1 MNCKKSILS
10 LVLAIA
16 MIFSVSPTFVFA
28 DESLAE
34 IQDTDISDS
43 VDKIKTE
50 ENNEEIIDSSSEA
63 ELADVTVPEV
73 ALNWQEAG
81 VRESDNKQIYK
92 IVCNL
97 SAPAN
102 LQMVETVLN
111 YDDSK
116 IQPVYAIGDLSN
128 DQYSDLLYTEPDQ
141 DNRITVSGALEVA
154 AKAGAAVANELYHA
168 DIEGRKAVRMTA
180 GWTTPLSK
188 AINSFDLMSFYFRLK
203 DGVTLEDFDKET
215 ITLHPVQTYTE
226 EQLSTGEDFGVEV
239 RIFESSPAFA
249 YKYSD
254 VRESGYFESLGDS
267 NIHDLAVT
275 FTYPNSDKEPAGET
289 KTPGTVKCEKKLDF
303 TSSNPLT
310 EQQQKDYGIYFEDN
324 TDGSHTLTLYNAN
337 IEVALEV
344 ARFGQV
350 SGIINLPANTKV
362 ILMGVN
368 NIKNTIATSSNAA
381 ASVFM
386 KGDGFISSDSA
397 TNGELNMSGG
407 GYGIYSE
414 SSSEGEVRFENA
426 KINFSDSNYTSGSG
440 IFISYAKQ
448 NVIFD
453 NSNIT
458 VTNTKGNGLDF
469 SGTVTFRNNSKINVN
484 SSGGAAGVKGNKS
497 IISENSE
504 VNIKNTLKGFV
515 ITKESIILTDSIV
528 NIDLDG
534 FSSSYVYGFQTS
546 SGGTI
551 SLTNCT
557 TSIKNLHGITATAIN
572 IEENGSIQIQGGTT
586 NIENVSKAI
595 GFTLNN
601 DNNRIKLSGDITLNN
616 VKYKAFSV
624 KPEAAEGSGS
634 INFISDMY
642 IYDKNIIPSGIYSIE
657 NSVWNFNAAYEDSNY
672 YYVNSGSGN
681 IFTGGLGADD
691 IGSELN
697 SLTISELAE
706 YGIKWI
712 PEEKLLI
719 LNNVTI
725 ETDKIAV
732 TSNLSKKAIIDSYDN
747 MQIFMYGDNSIKYTG
762 TEADACGIFTGTS
775 NIVGIEDS
783 TNQPPTLSI
792 DMNGNGIS
800 AIETKNSDTQYINF
814 KNINVTAKNSENG
827 IYLDGYSWYT
837 ALGFNFDN
845 SSVAFENVNSAINL
859 NNLGFVDFK
868 STNSKFDFGNS
879 SNIIAGDKSLMTGKI
894 LSDKKSRYTVG
905 NADGALWFDTKLDAG
920 TYYYDGTAFS
930 SISKKIT
937 IDTGIVGGTVS
948 VENPDANIGD
958 TVVLTVEPNEGYT
971 FANGSLTYT
980 ELTDGANPVVI
991 TENNGTYSFVMP
1003 ENGVLITAAFAKN
1016 VTIDDSKIT
1025 GADTGNPVIN
1035 ASTTD
1040 EPSSEIKNSDVS
1052 IPKDV
1057 VDSISSAVPDSVVI
1071 NTDVAEI
1078 ELDKTAFEKISN
1090 TAGSEGISLKVDV
1103 HEASSNETVN
1113 NMIMSGA
1120 KVIDV
1125 KLMSGTTELL
1135 PESSAGSNGNL
1146 TLKVP
1151 YETEA
1156 AVTNP
1161 SKVSVVYINDAG
1173 EKSGVASAY
1182 DTASKKVITKLKH
1195 LSTYAITDSL
1205 GYELV
1210 TELVT
1215 PSNENFNPGDE
1226 IAVAVKVKSSEP
1238 TNFGSFNIALDYDST
1253 KMTLTSVEAS
1263 DAIKTNGYNLVQ
1275 GEGAEQNKIAYTS
1288 GSSSVDVSSEAVT
1301 IMTVKYTVNRGI
1313 ETAANV
1319 SVGTKDGYFAP
1330 TGADTDIAAVS
1341 TAETVNLYNLKVT
1354 LSSGDGNTVSG
1365 SPAAYY
1371 TKYNTAGLYTDDSY
1385 TTAVTDTQI
1394 KGLVTANE
1402 NYRLAKD
1409 TTEEPLW
1416 KTSGGTGYTSTDLT
1430 TGTYTE
1436 DTSLTAQAVR
1446 QYKITFEPGTHGSF
1460 AAGAVTEIAKDVNS
1474 KLLQSDLPTIE
1485 AEAGYNPDGW
1495 MSGDVKI
1502 DLSTYEVTGD
1512 ATLTAAYTEA
1522 QYSVTF
1528 NTVTNGAY
1536 TGETGVTDG
1545 KATYGTDIT
1554 FSVEPANSGDIVGYV
1569 YYTVNGGNKGYL
1581 TGSNGVYTIPYQM
1594 FGENIQIYAGVIT
1607 GTVKIVAHDSYNAA
1621 PSGKDLVIIV
1631 TEKNENAKYVLQSA
1645 GTAAIEMYYSEGL
1658 GGYAA
1663 FVSNNGTTITEQE
1676 VKDRLSVMEGETANT
1691 VIAHTADINGD
1702 GYVRSVDAMI
1712 VNDLYYN
1719 NRIGDTSD
1727 EMRIKANY
1735 YNSDDAVDTSD
1746 IAAVLY
1752 TVVGRSFT
1760 K

>member
-28 DESLAE
+28 DNNLS
-34 IQDTDISDS
+34 DTNISDS

-180 GWTTPLSK
+180 GWTTPVSK
-188 AINSFDLMSFYFRLK
+188 AVNSLDLMSFYFRLK

-239 RIFESSPAFA
+239 RIFEKSPAIA

-254 VRESGYFESLGDS
+254 VRESGYFKSLGDS
-267 NIHDLAVT
+267 NILDLAVT
-275 FTYPNSDKEPAGET
+275 FAYPNSDKEPAGEA
-289 KTPGTVKCEKKLDF
+289 KTPGTVKCETKLDF

-337 IEVALEV
+337 IETSLSSGKMIMLPDNTNIVLMGTNNVKNTNTAKNSV
-344 ARFGQV
+344 RGIDMK
-350 SGIINLPANTKV
+350 SGII
-362 ILMGVN
+362 
-368 NIKNTIATSSNAA
+368 
-381 ASVFM
+381 
-386 KGDGFISSDSA
+386 SSDKVTS
-397 TNGELNMSGG
+397 GVLNISGC
-407 GYGIYSE
+407 GYGIYFTATTESE
-414 SSSEGEVRFENA
+414 LGFKNANVNIVSLEENSSLNAAINIKSTNMVPVFENSE
-426 KINFSDSNYTSGSG
+426 IVITNLFSYG
-440 IFISYAKQ
+440 ISVTNN
-448 NVIFD
+448 NVSF
-453 NSNIT
+453 NNTKIT
-458 VTNTKGNGLDF
+458 VTGNSGNSAAVKIKGN
-469 SGTVTFRNNSKINVN
+469 IN
-484 SSGGAAGVKGNKS
+484 A
-497 IISENSE
+497 ENSE
-504 VNIKNTLKGFV
+504 FNITGRKYGILASGDINFNNCTSAIKDGNQIISNGISSDTGNVNI
-515 ITKESIILTDSIV
+515 I
-528 NIDLDG
+528 
-534 FSSSYVYGFQTS
+534 
-546 SGGTI
+546 
-551 SLTNCT
+551 
-557 TSIKNLHGITATAIN
+557 
-572 IEENGSIQIQGGTT
+572 GGTT
-586 NIENVSKAI
+586 LIQNVSKAI
-595 GFTLNN
+595 ET
-601 DNNRIKLSGDITLNN
+601 TQ
-616 VKYKAFSV
+616 A
-624 KPEAAEGSGS
+624 
-634 INFISDMY
+634 
-642 IYDKNIIPSGIYSIE
+642 DKNIAI
-657 NSVWNFNAAYEDSNY
+657 
-672 YYVNSGSGN
+672 SGN
-681 IFTGGLGADD
+681 ITLSNIRFQAFTKLPDVSSESGNIKFESDTYLYGINKIPAGTYN
-691 IGSELN
+691 IESGSWNFSGVSEDSEYYTVQSGNGKIYTDCLDMYTVGSVLN
-697 SLTISELAE
+697 TMSESDLAS
-706 YGIKWI
+706 YGIKWL
-712 PEEKLLI
+712 PYEDVLI

-725 ETDKIAV
+725 ETEKVTVADSQAAKVNNSIILSNNDNVKIMLCG
-732 TSNLSKKAIIDSYDN
+732 N
-747 MQIFMYGDNSIKYTG
+747 NSIKYTG
-762 TEADACGIFTGTS
+762 TNASAHAIGTGVST
-775 NIVGIEDS
+775 IEGVS
-783 TNQPPTLSI
+783 AGNSGSPSLVI
-792 DMNGNGIS
+792 DMNNTGES
-800 AIETKNSDTQYINF
+800 AIVTRYKTDRMSEF
-814 KNINVTAKNSENG
+814 KNVNLKIKNISDGVYLNGATNGTAMGFSFENMNC
-827 IYLDGYSWYT
+827 S
-837 ALGFNFDN
+837 
-845 SSVAFENVNSAINL
+845 FENVTNAFDIKN
-859 NNLGFVDFK
+859 FVFKDFK
-868 STNSKFDFGNS
+868 SVNSTFDFGNS
-879 SNIIAGDKSLMTGKI
+879 SKLFASDSIANVTGSVD
-894 LSDKKSRYTVG
+894 SDKKSRYIVG
-905 NADGALWFDTKLDAG
+905 NADGALWLDTKLDAG
-920 TYYYDGTAFS
+920 TYYYNGTAFS
-930 SISKKIT
+930 SISKGVT
-937 IDTGIVGGTVS
+937 IDSGITGGTVS
-948 VENPDANIGD
+948 VENPNANIGD
-958 TVVLTVEPNEGYT
+958 TVVVTVTPDAGYNL
-971 FANGSLTYT
+971 ADGSLTYT
-980 ELTDGANPVVI
+980 ESIDGAQPVIIPFNDGV
-991 TENNGTYSFVMP
+991 YSFVMP
-1003 ENGVLITAAFAKN
+1003 ENGVLITAVFTQT
-1016 VTIDDSKIT
+1016 VVVDDSKVT
-1025 GADTGNPVIN
+1025 GIDTGNPVIN

-1040 EPSSEIKNSDVS
+1040 EPSSEVKNSDVS
-1052 IPKDV
+1052 IPKDL
-1057 VDSISSAVPDSVVI
+1057 VDSISSAAPDSVTI
-1071 NTDVAEI
+1071 NTDVAEV
-1078 ELDKTAFEKISN
+1078 ELDKVAFEKVSN
-1090 TAGSEGISLKVDV
+1090 TAGSEGVSLKIDLL
-1103 HEASSNETVN
+1103 EASSNETVN

-1263 DAIKTNGYNLVQ
+1263 DVIKTNGYNLVQ
-1275 GEGAEQNKIAYTS
+1275 GEGTEQNKIAYTS

-1313 ETAANV
+1313 ETAADV

>member
-1 MNCKKSILS
+1 MNCKKGILS

-34 IQDTDISDS
+34 IQDANISDS
-43 VDKIKTE
+43 VNEIKTE
-50 ENNEEIIDSSSEA
+50 ENDEEIIDNNSEA

-97 SAPAN
+97 SAPAK
-102 LQMVETVLN
+102 LQLVETVLN

-116 IQPVYAIGDLSN
+116 IQPVYATGDLSN
-128 DQYSDLLYTEPDQ
+128 DQYSDLLYTEPDR
-141 DNRITVSGALEVA
+141 DHLIHVTGALEVA
-154 AKAGAAVANELYHA
+154 SKAGAAVENELYHA

-180 GWTTPLSK
+180 AWTTPVSK
-188 AINSFDLMSFYFRLK
+188 AVNSLDLMSFYFRLK
-203 DGVTLEDFDKET
+203 DGVTLDDFDKET

-226 EQLSTGEDFGVEV
+226 QQLSTGEDFGVEV
-239 RIFESSPAFA
+239 RILEKSPAFA

-275 FTYPNSDKEPAGET
+275 FAYPNSDKEPAGEA

-310 EQQQKDYGIYFEDN
+310 EQQQKDYGIYYEDN
-324 TDGSHTLTLYNAN
+324 ADGSHTLTLYNAN

-344 ARFGQV
+344 ASFGQV

-381 ASVFM
+381 AAVYM
-386 KGDGFISSDSA
+386 KGDGFISGDSA
-397 TNGELNMSGG
+397 TNGTLNMSGG
-407 GYGIYSE
+407 GFGIYSE
-414 SSSEGEVRFENA
+414 SSSEGEVNFLNA
-426 KINFSDSNYTSGSG
+426 KINFSDSNYSSGYG
-440 IFISYAKQ
+440 IRIEYIKQ
-448 NVIFD
+448 NVVFD
-453 NSNIT
+453 NSEIT
-458 VTNTKGNGLDF
+458 VSNTKGNGIFLY
-469 SGTVTFRNNSKINVN
+469 GTVVFKNNSRVNIN
-484 SSGGAAGVKGNKS
+484 SLGGSIGINGKTS
-497 IISENSE
+497 IISDNSE
-504 VNIKNTLKGFV
+504 FNILNVRKGFLV
-515 ITKESIILTDSIV
+515 EKASILLTDSIV
-528 NIDLDG
+528 NIDMNDCP
-534 FSSSYVYGFQTS
+534 FDPNQKYTYGFQTS

-557 TSIKNLHGITATAIN
+557 TSIKNLHNVIATAIN
-572 IEENGSIQIQGGTT
+572 VEENGSIQIQGGTT
-586 NIENVSKAI
+586 NIDNVSKAI
-595 GFTLNN
+595 GFTNN
-601 DNNRIKLSGDITLNN
+601 NNNNSIKLSGDIKLNN
-616 VKYKAFSV
+616 IKYKVFSV
-624 KPEAAEGSGS
+624 KPEAAEGTGS
-634 INFISDMY
+634 IEFASDMY
-642 IYDKNIIPSGIYSIE
+642 VYDKNIIPAGKYNIA
-657 NSVWNFNAAYEDSNY
+657 NSAWNFDSAYEDSNFY
-672 YYVNSGSGN
+672 NVKSGSGK
-681 IFTGGLGADD
+681 IFTGGLDIDAAD
-691 IGSELN
+691 SELN
-697 SLTISELAE
+697 SLSVSDLAS

-712 PEEKLLI
+712 PDERMLI
-719 LNNVTI
+719 LNNATV
-725 ETDKIAV
+725 ETDKIANI
-732 TSNLSKKAIIDSYDN
+732 TSLPGKAILNATDN
-747 MQIFMYGDNSIKYTG
+747 IQILIYGNNFIKYTG
-762 TEADACGIFTGTS
+762 AETEAFGIFAGVADI
-775 NIVGIEDS
+775 NGMDDS
-783 TNQPPTLSI
+783 ASLVV
-792 DMNGNGIS
+792 DMNNNGTAGIK
-800 AIETKNSDTQYINF
+800 TKNADTKYISF
-814 KNINVTAKNSENG
+814 KNINLSIKNSENG
-827 IYLDGYSWYT
+827 INLNGYSWYT

-845 SSVAFENVNSAINL
+845 SSVAFENVNNAINL

-868 STNSKFDFGNS
+868 STNSNFDFGNS
-879 SNIIAGDKSLMTGKI
+879 SNIISGDKSLMTGKI

-920 TYYYDGTAFS
+920 TYYYDGTKFS
-930 SISKKIT
+930 SISKGVT
-937 IDTGIVGGTVS
+937 IDSGITGGTVS
-948 VENPDANIGD
+948 VENPNANIGE
-958 TVVLTVEPNEGYT
+958 TVIVTVTPDMGYSL
-971 FANGSLTYT
+971 ADGSLTYT
-980 ELTDGANPVVI
+980 ESIDGSQPVI
-991 TENNGTYSFVMP
+991 IPLKDGKYSFVMP
-1003 ENGVLITAAFAKN
+1003 ENGVLITAVFTKTVVVDESK
-1016 VTIDDSKIT
+1016 VT
-1025 GADTGNPVIN
+1025 GVDTGNPVIN

-1040 EPSSEIKNSDVS
+1040 EPSSEVKNSDVS
-1052 IPKDV
+1052 IPKDL
-1057 VDSISSAVPDSVVI
+1057 VDSISSSAPDSVTI
-1071 NTDVAEI
+1071 NTDIAEV
-1078 ELDKTAFEKISN
+1078 ELDKSAFEKVSN
-1090 TAGSEGISLKVDV
+1090 TAGSNGVSLKIDLL
-1103 HEASSNETVN
+1103 EASENETVN
-1113 NMIMSGA
+1113 NMISGGA

-1173 EKSGVASAY
+1173 EKSGVISTY
-1182 DTASKKVITKLKH
+1182 DTVSKKVITKLKH

-1205 GYELV
+1205 GYEVV

-1253 KMTLTSVEAS
+1253 KMTLKSVEAS
-1263 DAIKTNGYNLVQ
+1263 DAVKTSGYNLVQ

-1288 GSSSVDVSSEAVT
+1288 GSGSVEVSSEAVT
-1301 IMTVKYTVNRGI
+1301 IMTVKYTVNRGV

-1319 SVGTKDGYFAP
+1319 SVGTKEGYFAP

-1354 LSSGDGNTVSG
+1354 LSSGDGNTVTG

-1394 KGLVTANE
+1394 KGLVTASA

-1416 KTSGGTGYTSTDLT
+1416 KTSGGTGYTSADLT

-1446 QYKITFEPGTHGSF
+1446 QYKITFEPGAHGSF
-1460 AAGAVTEIAKDVNS
+1460 AAESVTEISKDANS
-1474 KLLQSDLPTIE
+1474 KLVQSDLPTIE

-1502 DLSTYEVTGD
+1502 DLSTYEVTAD

-1528 NTVTNGAY
+1528 NAVTNGAY

-1607 GTVKIVAHDSYNAA
+1607 GTVKVVAHDNYNAA
-1621 PSGKDLVIIV
+1621 PSGKDLVVV
-1631 TEKNENAKYVLQSA
+1631 TTAKNENAKYVLQSA
-1645 GTAAIEMYYSEGL
+1645 GTAAIEMYYSEGM

-1676 VKDRLSVMEGETANT
+1676 VKDRLSVMDGETANT

>member
-1 MNCKKSILS
+1 M
-10 LVLAIA
+10 
-16 MIFSVSPTFVFA
+16 
-28 DESLAE
+28 
-34 IQDTDISDS
+34 
-43 VDKIKTE
+43 
-50 ENNEEIIDSSSEA
+50 
-63 ELADVTVPEV
+63 
-73 ALNWQEAG
+73 
-81 VRESDNKQIYK
+81 
-92 IVCNL
+92 
-97 SAPAN
+97 
-102 LQMVETVLN
+102 
-111 YDDSK
+111 
-116 IQPVYAIGDLSN
+116 
-128 DQYSDLLYTEPDQ
+128 
-141 DNRITVSGALEVA
+141 
-154 AKAGAAVANELYHA
+154 
-168 DIEGRKAVRMTA
+168 
-180 GWTTPLSK
+180 
-188 AINSFDLMSFYFRLK
+188 
-203 DGVTLEDFDKET
+203 
-215 ITLHPVQTYTE
+215 
-226 EQLSTGEDFGVEV
+226 
-239 RIFESSPAFA
+239 
-249 YKYSD
+249 
-254 VRESGYFESLGDS
+254 
-267 NIHDLAVT
+267 
-275 FTYPNSDKEPAGET
+275 
-289 KTPGTVKCEKKLDF
+289 
-303 TSSNPLT
+303 
-310 EQQQKDYGIYFEDN
+310 
-324 TDGSHTLTLYNAN
+324 
-337 IEVALEV
+337 
-344 ARFGQV
+344 
-350 SGIINLPANTKV
+350 
-362 ILMGVN
+362 
-368 NIKNTIATSSNAA
+368 
-381 ASVFM
+381 
-386 KGDGFISSDSA
+386 
-397 TNGELNMSGG
+397 
-407 GYGIYSE
+407 
-414 SSSEGEVRFENA
+414 
-426 KINFSDSNYTSGSG
+426 
-440 IFISYAKQ
+440 
-448 NVIFD
+448 
-453 NSNIT
+453 
-458 VTNTKGNGLDF
+458 
-469 SGTVTFRNNSKINVN
+469 
-484 SSGGAAGVKGNKS
+484 
-497 IISENSE
+497 
-504 VNIKNTLKGFV
+504 
-515 ITKESIILTDSIV
+515 
-528 NIDLDG
+528 
-534 FSSSYVYGFQTS
+534 
-546 SGGTI
+546 
-551 SLTNCT
+551 
-557 TSIKNLHGITATAIN
+557 
-572 IEENGSIQIQGGTT
+572 
-586 NIENVSKAI
+586 
-595 GFTLNN
+595 
-601 DNNRIKLSGDITLNN
+601 
-616 VKYKAFSV
+616 
-624 KPEAAEGSGS
+624 
-634 INFISDMY
+634 
-642 IYDKNIIPSGIYSIE
+642 
-657 NSVWNFNAAYEDSNY
+657 
-672 YYVNSGSGN
+672 
-681 IFTGGLGADD
+681 
-691 IGSELN
+691 
-697 SLTISELAE
+697 
-706 YGIKWI
+706 
-712 PEEKLLI
+712 
-719 LNNVTI
+719 
-725 ETDKIAV
+725 
-732 TSNLSKKAIIDSYDN
+732 
-747 MQIFMYGDNSIKYTG
+747 
-762 TEADACGIFTGTS
+762 
-775 NIVGIEDS
+775 
-783 TNQPPTLSI
+783 
-792 DMNGNGIS
+792 
-800 AIETKNSDTQYINF
+800 
-814 KNINVTAKNSENG
+814 
-827 IYLDGYSWYT
+827 
-837 ALGFNFDN
+837 
-845 SSVAFENVNSAINL
+845 
-859 NNLGFVDFK
+859 
-868 STNSKFDFGNS
+868 
-879 SNIIAGDKSLMTGKI
+879 
-894 LSDKKSRYTVG
+894 
-905 NADGALWFDTKLDAG
+905 
-920 TYYYDGTAFS
+920 
-930 SISKKIT
+930 
-937 IDTGIVGGTVS
+937 
-948 VENPDANIGD
+948 
-958 TVVLTVEPNEGYT
+958 
-971 FANGSLTYT
+971 
-980 ELTDGANPVVI
+980 
-991 TENNGTYSFVMP
+991 
-1003 ENGVLITAAFAKN
+1003 
-1016 VTIDDSKIT
+1016 
-1025 GADTGNPVIN
+1025 
-1035 ASTTD
+1035 
-1040 EPSSEIKNSDVS
+1040 
-1052 IPKDV
+1052 
-1057 VDSISSAVPDSVVI
+1057 VDSISSAAPDSVTI
-1071 NTDVAEI
+1071 NTDVAEV
-1078 ELDKTAFEKISN
+1078 ELDKVAFEKVSN
-1090 TAGSEGISLKVDV
+1090 TAGSEGVSLKIDLL
-1103 HEASSNETVN
+1103 EASSNETVN

-1263 DAIKTNGYNLVQ
+1263 DVIKTNGYNLVQ
-1275 GEGAEQNKIAYTS
+1275 GEGTEQNKIAYTS

-1313 ETAANV
+1313 ETAADV